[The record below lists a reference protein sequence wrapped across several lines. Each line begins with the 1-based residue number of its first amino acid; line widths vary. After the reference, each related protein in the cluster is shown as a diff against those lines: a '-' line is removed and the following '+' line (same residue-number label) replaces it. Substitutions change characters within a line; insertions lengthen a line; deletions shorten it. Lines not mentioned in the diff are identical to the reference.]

1 MTDQEIIDLAYEYAN
16 CFSSGILFKDEQL
29 VEFARAV
36 LEKAQ
41 QPQDP
46 PPDYRDHFTSAYLN
60 ALRG

>member
-16 CFSSGILFKDEQL
+16 CFSSGIVFKDEQL

-46 PPDYRDHFTSAYLN
+46 LPDYRNHFTSAYLK